1 MIFLIITCYNFN
13 GDNMKLFIYIIF
25 IICLL
30 VGLFFLNRKIKLKYN
45 DFSVNNFRLYI
56 ECVLINLA
64 SLLFGK
70 NYFSFS
76 IYLVAVIM
84 IYLVYLTKGFKEI
97 NDEDERVSKSA
108 KYFVTH
114 LVFIILI
121 NIPIYFISGLKIIGF
136 TCLSAFFLLV
146 IFALE
151 TLICVKKENTY
162 KIMSQD
168 EISKL
173 FPNYDINKLY
183 IALFN
188 TLVFIKNNYMNN
200 NTDLCKDYL
209 GETLFNEYKAKEN
222 ENVSKKQK
230 EVFEEFLYSSGN
242 LVAYDSTT
250 NKFTVELTYS
260 FKNHVADIETGRVLS
275 GTPQFPKR
283 NTYVIEMI
291 YKEKVIIVSEKL
303 HKSI

>member
-1 MIFLIITCYNFN
+1 
-13 GDNMKLFIYIIF
+13 MKLFLYIIF
-25 IICLL
+25 ITCLL
-30 VGLFFLNRKIKLKYN
+30 VGLFFLNKKIQLKYN

-64 SLLFGK
+64 SLFFGK

-76 IYLVAVIM
+76 IYLVAIIM
-84 IYLVYLTKGFKEI
+84 IYLIYLTKGFKEI
-97 NDEDERVSKSA
+97 KEEDERVSKSA
-108 KYFVTH
+108 KFFVTH
-114 LVFIILI
+114 LIFVLLI
-121 NIPIYFISGLKIIGF
+121 NIPIFFISGLKIVGF

-151 TLICVKKENTY
+151 TLIYVKKEESY
-162 KIMSQD
+162 KIMTSE

-188 TLVFIKNNYMNN
+188 TLVFIKNNYMNT
-200 NTDLCKDYL
+200 NTDLSKEYL
-209 GETLFNEYKAKEN
+209 GEALFNEYKLKES

-230 EVFEEFLYSSGN
+230 EVFEEFNYSSGN
-242 LVAYDSTT
+242 LVAYDSIT

-260 FKNHVADIETGRVLS
+260 FKNHIADINTGRVLF
-275 GTPQFPKR
+275 GTPMFPKK
-283 NTYVIEMI
+283 NTYLIEFI
-291 YKEKVIIVSEKL
+291 YTNKVIVISEKL
-303 HKSI
+303 VNSI